1 MAMVRVGDTVWE
13 HPTNCV
19 NRDGVVERRP
29 LKGRITYIHPRK
41 RFYVVTFE
49 TAGGPIREAFWGGWR
64 QLDVEI

>member
-13 HPTNCV
+13 HPSVCV
-19 NRDGVVERRP
+19 DNHGVVERHP
-29 LKGRITYIHPRK
+29 LKK

-64 QLDVEI
+64 QLDV